1 MEDETFLRRLK
12 QKNYGKWYLNPE
24 EYSRKINLL
33 NSELSKMNDSNN
45 WDYLPVT
52 QTFKDSETKYHN
64 TSNNFMNTAKD
75 LFNEYHKEKKNSN
88 QKIII

>member
-1 MEDETFLRRLK
+1 MNFMKDETFLRRLK

-45 WDYLPVT
+45 
-52 QTFKDSETKYHN
+52 
-64 TSNNFMNTAKD
+64 
-75 LFNEYHKEKKNSN
+75 
-88 QKIII
+88 